1 MAPLLGD
8 VATWVS
14 SSQAMERGLDTGM
27 ISAFY
32 RVEDTAPCRVLELA
46 GFVAAAETAD
56 TQSSR
61 DVLYP
66 QVCARMQAH
75 AFDTI
80 SHLFIL
86 FDAYPTQVCL
96 HPKPG

>member
-1 MAPLLGD
+1 
-8 VATWVS
+8 
-14 SSQAMERGLDTGM
+14 MERGLDTGM

-75 AFDTI
+75 ARAHAHAHEHACVYTCCTFPHYWYTFRHDLT
-80 SHLFIL
+80 SFRL
-86 FDAYPTQVCL
+86 V
-96 HPKPG
+96 